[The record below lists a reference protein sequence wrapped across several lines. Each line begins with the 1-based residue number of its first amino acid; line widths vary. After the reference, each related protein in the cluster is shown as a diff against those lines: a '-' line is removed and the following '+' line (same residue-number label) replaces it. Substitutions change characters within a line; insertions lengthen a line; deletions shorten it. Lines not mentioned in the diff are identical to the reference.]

1 MGILK
6 RMELLNGWCLILKIS
21 MKARLRGMVLVGV
34 LLEMMK
40 KISGQL
46 ISMRVIQ
53 RGYFYCLVIINLL
66 IQMNMLDW

>member
-21 MKARLRGMVLVGV
+21 MKARLRGMVPVGV